1 MKKFQYVLGTVFMLS
16 AASCSVENI
25 NETPVSGIQTIK
37 MEFSAETPAPNTKTS
52 IDPSADNAVYWT
64 KDDAI
69 SVFPIGGGNYKFV
82 LEDEGGSSSGT
93 FAGEATEADTYY
105 ALYPYNASA
114 SLSGNT
120 ITSTLPSTQYSTADG
135 TFDTMLSPV
144 AGISSDGS
152 NNFEL
157 QHIAGLLEL
166 NFANL
171 DGTVK
176 EIQLKA
182 AESMAG
188 DYTVSL
194 TDGTFSAA
202 AVQSDEAVGVHL
214 VAKDGGPL
222 ADGPYYLVLLPGT
235 YTDVQLF
242 ITLDDGTSY
251 MVGTLDTF
259 EVKAGELRPQTV
271 DASKA
276 TANDDGLYGL
286 FMAGADIYIGSKAY
300 STKDINTF
308 GSVYHITAE
317 NASGT
322 TFNTSGIYFIDSD
335 ASITYSQSSP
345 ALNTVVLIGN
355 DPAKRTTIN
364 FTRYIALNNADGHF
378 ACYNIDFDG
387 REYANYIITSNYNG
401 NFNYIAFDNCSFEV
415 YNQTSRNTPVINF
428 ATAAASSGGTSRG
441 FETLV
446 IENCIYKTYAT
457 TSNRFFVN
465 MTATSDVENTA
476 ELGSITFNNNLVYC
490 TDPSNGMATNFK
502 IFNGSNNSVDNV
514 IINNN
519 SFINIATSTS
529 YTVYAN
535 SINYI
540 ELQNNLYYAPTV
552 INNVGFFRSATPV
565 PAGLVQNNIS
575 YIQTPGQSE
584 PNEDGNVITYGMY
597 AYWGGN
603 IGFEYEEIESLTET
617 PFETP
622 FDIATESYTLKPEY
636 ASYGAQR

>member
-16 AASCSVENI
+16 AASCSIENI

-166 NFANL
+166 NFTNL

-276 TANDDGLYGL
+276 TANNDGLYGL
-286 FMAGADIYIGSKAY
+286 FMAGADIYIGGKAY
-300 STKDINTF
+300 NKEQF
-308 GSVYHITAE
+308 TAE
-317 NASGT
+317 NIKYITNTSSAIYDTSSEYGNGKIFFIDIKDQDTPLSIGNTGDMIIIGVDPENKPRIIKTSANLNQSNTSHSRLILHNLNIDLPNSKNNQGTEINIGFVANSMFGELTLSNCDITMRDNQALIQINKDGT
-322 TFNTSGIYFIDSD
+322 TISELNIVDCNIN
-335 ASITYSQSSP
+335 IP
-345 ALNTVVLIGN
+345 AGN
-355 DPAKRTTIN
+355 
-364 FTRYIALNNADGHF
+364 
-378 ACYNIDFDG
+378 
-387 REYANYIITSNYNG
+387 
-401 NFNYIAFDNCSFEV
+401 
-415 YNQTSRNTPVINF
+415 
-428 ATAAASSGGTSRG
+428 
-441 FETLV
+441 
-446 IENCIYKTYAT
+446 
-457 TSNRFFVN
+457 SNRFII
-465 MTATSDVENTA
+465 TAGSNQHTINLLNISNNVLYCNNGLARTFRFINSNLSTCQLIVEKLNISNNTLINLFYQNSTA
-476 ELGSITFNNNLVYC
+476 GIVKELDNVSVTKNLVYYNQSLDNDEI
-490 TDPSNGMATNFK
+490 TKNSYYNFLRP
-502 IFNGSNNSVDNV
+502 ITGG
-514 IINNN
+514 IYP
-519 SFINIATSTS
+519 A
-529 YTVYAN
+529 TVYC
-535 SINYI
+535 
-540 ELQNNLYYAPTV
+540 LD
-552 INNVGFFRSATPV
+552 
-565 PAGLVQNNIS
+565 NIS
-575 YIQTPGQSE
+575 YQQPTDQYSHTFRVFYDPDFVPGNGQLE
-584 PNEDGNVITYGMY
+584 NTFRKLDVD
-597 AYWGGN
+597 
-603 IGFEYEEIESLTET
+603 
-617 PFETP
+617 PFEEGDLTSFTP
-622 FDIATESYTLKPEY
+622 APEY